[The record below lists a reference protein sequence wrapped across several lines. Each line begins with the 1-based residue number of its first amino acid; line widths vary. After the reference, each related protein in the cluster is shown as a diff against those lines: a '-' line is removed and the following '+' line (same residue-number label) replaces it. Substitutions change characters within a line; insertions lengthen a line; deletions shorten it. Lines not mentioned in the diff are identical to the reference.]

1 LRLNFA
7 SSFYKNSKIMTK
19 VKLSAWMLLLWLF
32 STHLSAQT
40 EQKTTD
46 STQISV
52 SIETDP
58 AFWVSTLPNGLGF
71 DANVDFRF
79 KKQPRLRLGILA
91 YSGKWQGNFGKTL
104 LLTDAFIENNWET
117 QWNGLGIE
125 AQYQFRFGSKRGGL
139 QPGIRAQWNQ
149 FIYNQNQLK
158 KGEANHLVIT
168 PQVGFQWFVFK
179 NSGFYILPWAG
190 VQIPI
195 LGTDKISING
205 TLRETRKI
213 IPVVTA
219 HVGWEFNF

>member
-1 LRLNFA
+1 
-7 SSFYKNSKIMTK
+7 MTK
-19 VKLSAWMLLLWLF
+19 VKLSAWIVLLWLF
-32 STHLSAQT
+32 STQLSAQT

-46 STQISV
+46 AAKTSV

-58 AFWVSTLPNGLGF
+58 AFWVNTLPNGLGF
-71 DANVDFRF
+71 DANVDFKF
-79 KKQPRLRLGILA
+79 KKQPRLRVGILA
-91 YSGKWQGNFGKTL
+91 YTGKWKGDFGKTL
-104 LLTDAFIENNWET
+104 LLTADFIENDWAT

-125 AQYQFRFGSKRGGL
+125 AQYQFRLGSKRGGL
-139 QPGIRAQWNQ
+139 QPGIRTQWNQ
-149 FIYNQNQLK
+149 FIYSQNDLK
-158 KGEANHLVIT
+158 KGEANHWVIT

-190 VQIPI
+190 VQIPV

-205 TLRETRKI
+205 TLRATRKI